1 MKKGGGFCL
10 NIINQQAGNKKE
22 TAMRGKLLRV
32 FLVNASICLF
42 VVSLFCLGNVAPAG
56 AERDHLVVQTWGGK
70 LAEAQQK
77 AFFEPFTKMTGIKV
91 IGVEAGTSVGGK
103 LAAMQR
109 SNNIEWDIITADYES
124 YNTKYYNKGFLE
136 EIDYSVVTN
145 TGDLVPGSK
154 KVWGVAQYLEGV
166 CLVYNTK
173 VFPEGKQP
181 KSYKDFFDVKNFPGP
196 RAMHNWGG
204 PTDNLSIALMAD
216 GKSPDECLPVD
227 FKRAFEVMD
236 RIKPHIKVWYTS
248 GAQRVQALLDEE
260 VVMAISTDG
269 RAKSAISLGAPIKI
283 EWNQSFYYLAYNCV
297 VKNSPMKAAAMQ
309 LLKFCNRPEQQAIFT
324 QIIGYTGA
332 NPKAVQYLPA
342 ELQKAQS
349 THPDNINKVFN
360 FMTIKNAQWSVDN
373 VETVDEKWN
382 SWIAR

>member
-1 MKKGGGFCL
+1 MHKHFGKILLFTVLIGFVVL
-10 NIINQQAGNKKE
+10 TLTPAGNFSS
-22 TAMRGKLLRV
+22 AQ
-32 FLVNASICLF
+32 
-42 VVSLFCLGNVAPAG
+42 

-77 AFFEPFTKMTGIKV
+77 AFFDPFTKETGIKV

-109 SNNIEWDIITADYES
+109 SKNIEWDIITADYES

-136 EIDYSVVTN
+136 DVDYNIVDN
-145 TGDLVPGSK
+145 TQDLVPGSAK
-154 KVWGVAQYLEGV
+154 KWGVAQYLEGV

-173 VFPEGKQP
+173 AFPEGKQP
-181 KSYKDFFDVKNFPGP
+181 QSYKDFFDVEKFPGP

-204 PTDNLSIALMAD
+204 PTDNLSIALMAA
-216 GKSPDECLPVD
+216 GFTPDQCLPLD
-227 FKRAFEVMD
+227 FDRAFKMMD
-236 RIKPHIKVWYTS
+236 KIKPHVKVWYTS
-248 GAQRVQALLDEE
+248 GAQLVQALLDEE

-269 RAKSAISLGAPIKI
+269 RAKSAISMGAPIKI

-297 VKNSPMKAAAMQ
+297 VKGTPMKDAAMK
-309 LLKFCNRPEQQAIFT
+309 LLKFCNLPEQQAIFT
-324 QIIGYTGA
+324 QIIGYTGS
-332 NPKAVQYLPA
+332 NPKSVQYLPA

-349 THPDNINKVFN
+349 THPDNIGKVFN
-360 FMTIKNAQWSVDN
+360 FMTIKNAQWAVDN

-382 SWIAR
+382 SWIAK

>member
-1 MKKGGGFCL
+1 MK
-10 NIINQQAGNKKE
+10 
-22 TAMRGKLLRV
+22 GKLFGV
-32 FLVNASICLF
+32 FLVNALIGIF
-42 VVSLFCLGNVAPAG
+42 VVSFISLVNVPTAG

-70 LAEAQQK
+70 LAEAQEK
-77 AFFEPFTKMTGIKV
+77 AFFKPFSEMTGIKV

-109 SNNIEWDIITADYES
+109 SKNIEWDIITADYES

-136 EIDYSVVTN
+136 EVDYNVVTN

-173 VFPEGKQP
+173 AFPVGKQP

-204 PTDNLSIALMAD
+204 PSDNLSIALMAD
-216 GKSPDECLPVD
+216 GLSPEECLPID
-227 FKRAFEVMD
+227 FKRAFEIMNRV
-236 RIKPHIKVWYTS
+236 KPHIKVWYTS
-248 GAQRVQALLDEE
+248 GAQLVQALLDEE

-269 RAKSAISLGAPIKI
+269 RAKSAISMGAPINI

-297 VKNSPMKAAAMQ
+297 VKNSPMKDAAMK

-342 ELQKAQS
+342 ELQKSQS

-360 FMTIKNAQWSVDN
+360 FMTIKNAQWAVDN

-382 SWIAR
+382 SWIAK

>member
-1 MKKGGGFCL
+1 MK
-10 NIINQQAGNKKE
+10 
-22 TAMRGKLLRV
+22 GKLFRV
-32 FLVNASICLF
+32 FLVNALIGFF
-42 VVSLFCLGNVAPAG
+42 VLSFISLVNVPTAD

-70 LAEAQQK
+70 LAEAQEK
-77 AFFEPFTKMTGIKV
+77 AFFEPFSEMTGIKV

-109 SNNIEWDIITADYES
+109 SKNIEWDIITGDYES
-124 YNTKYYNKGFLE
+124 YNTKYYNMGFLE
-136 EIDYSVVTN
+136 EVDYSVVTN

-173 VFPEGKQP
+173 TFPEGKQP
-181 KSYKDFFDVKNFPGP
+181 KSYKDFFDVENFPGP

-204 PTDNLSIALMAD
+204 PSDNLSIALMAD
-216 GKSPDECLPVD
+216 GLSPDECLPID
-227 FKRAFEVMD
+227 FKRAFAIMD
-236 RIKPHIKVWYTS
+236 RVKPHIKVWYTT
-248 GAQRVQALLDEE
+248 GAQLVQALLDEE

-269 RAKSAISLGAPIKI
+269 RAKSAISMGAPINI

-297 VKNSPMKAAAMQ
+297 VKNSPMKDAAMK

-324 QIIGYTGA
+324 QIIGYTGS

-342 ELQKAQS
+342 ALQKSQS

-360 FMTIKNAQWSVDN
+360 FMTIKNAQWAVDN

-382 SWIAR
+382 SWIAK

>member
-1 MKKGGGFCL
+1 MK
-10 NIINQQAGNKKE
+10 
-22 TAMRGKLLRV
+22 GKLFGV
-32 FLVNASICLF
+32 FLVNALIGFF
-42 VVSLFCLGNVAPAG
+42 VLSFISWVNVPTAD

-70 LAEAQQK
+70 LAEAQEK
-77 AFFEPFTKMTGIKV
+77 AFFEPFSKLTGIKV

-109 SNNIEWDIITADYES
+109 SKNIEWDIITADYES

-136 EIDYSVVTN
+136 EVDYSVVTN

-173 VFPEGKQP
+173 AFPEGKQP
-181 KSYKDFFDVKNFPGP
+181 KSYKDFFDVENFPGP

-204 PTDNLSIALMAD
+204 PSDNLSIALMAD
-216 GKSPDECLPVD
+216 GLSPDECLPID
-227 FKRAFEVMD
+227 FKRAFEIMNRV
-236 RIKPHIKVWYTS
+236 KPHIKVWYTS
-248 GAQRVQALLDEE
+248 GAQLVQALLDEE

-269 RAKSAISLGAPIKI
+269 RAKSAISMGAPINI

-297 VKNSPMKAAAMQ
+297 VKNSPMKDAAMK

-342 ELQKAQS
+342 ELQKSQS

-360 FMTIKNAQWSVDN
+360 FMTIKNAQWAIDN

-382 SWIAR
+382 SWIAK

>member
-1 MKKGGGFCL
+1 MK
-10 NIINQQAGNKKE
+10 
-22 TAMRGKLLRV
+22 GKLFGV
-32 FLVNASICLF
+32 FLVNALIGFF
-42 VVSLFCLGNVAPAG
+42 VLSFISLVNVPTAD

-70 LAEAQQK
+70 LAEAQEK
-77 AFFEPFTKMTGIKV
+77 AFFEPFSKLTGIKV

-109 SNNIEWDIITADYES
+109 SKNIEWDIITADYES

-136 EIDYSVVTN
+136 EVDYNVVTN

-173 VFPEGKQP
+173 SFPEGKQP
-181 KSYKDFFDVKNFPGP
+181 KSYKDFFDVKNVPGP

-204 PTDNLSIALMAD
+204 PSDNLSIALMAD
-216 GKSPDECLPVD
+216 GLSPDDCLPID
-227 FKRAFEVMD
+227 FKRAFEIMNRV
-236 RIKPHIKVWYTS
+236 KPHIKVWYTS
-248 GAQRVQALLDEE
+248 GAQLVQALLDEE

-269 RAKSAISLGAPIKI
+269 RAKSAISMGAPINI

-297 VKNSPMKAAAMQ
+297 VKNSPMKDAAMK

-342 ELQKAQS
+342 ELQKSQS

-360 FMTIKNAQWSVDN
+360 FMTIKNAQWAVDN

-382 SWIAR
+382 SWIAK

>member
-1 MKKGGGFCL
+1 
-10 NIINQQAGNKKE
+10 
-22 TAMRGKLLRV
+22 MRAKFFGV
-32 FLVNASICLF
+32 FLINALMCFFIL
-42 VVSLFCLGNVAPAG
+42 SLISLGIVPMAHAG
-56 AERDHLVVQTWGGK
+56 RDHLVVQTWGGK
-70 LAEAQQK
+70 LAEAQEK
-77 AFFEPFTKMTGIKV
+77 AFFEPFSKMTGIKV

-109 SNNIEWDIITADYES
+109 SKNIEWDIITADYES

-136 EIDYSVVTN
+136 EVDYSVVTN

-173 VFPEGKQP
+173 AFPEGKQP

-216 GKSPDECLPVD
+216 GLSPDECLPVD
-227 FKRAFEVMD
+227 FKRAFEIMNRV
-236 RIKPHIKVWYTS
+236 KPHIKVWYTS
-248 GAQRVQALLDEE
+248 GAQLVQALLDEE

-269 RAKSAISLGAPIKI
+269 RAKSAISMGAPIKI

-297 VKNSPMKAAAMQ
+297 VKNSPMKDAAMK

-332 NPKAVQYLPA
+332 NPKAVKYLSA
-342 ELQKAQS
+342 DLQKAQS
-349 THPDNINKVFN
+349 THPDNIDKVFN
-360 FMTIKNAQWSVDN
+360 FMTIKNAQWSVKN

>member
-1 MKKGGGFCL
+1 MK
-10 NIINQQAGNKKE
+10 
-22 TAMRGKLLRV
+22 GKLFGV
-32 FLVNASICLF
+32 FLVNALIGFF
-42 VVSLFCLGNVAPAG
+42 VLSFISLVNVPTAD

-70 LAEAQQK
+70 LAEAQEK
-77 AFFEPFTKMTGIKV
+77 AFFKPFSEMTGIKV

-109 SNNIEWDIITADYES
+109 SKNIEWDIITADYES

-136 EIDYSVVTN
+136 EVDYSVVTN

-173 VFPEGKQP
+173 AFPEGKQP
-181 KSYKDFFDVKNFPGP
+181 KSYKDFFDVENFPGP

-204 PTDNLSIALMAD
+204 PSDNLSIALMAD
-216 GKSPDECLPVD
+216 GLSPDECLPID
-227 FKRAFEVMD
+227 FKRAFEIMNRV
-236 RIKPHIKVWYTS
+236 KPHIKVWYTS
-248 GAQRVQALLDEE
+248 GAQLVQALLDEE

-269 RAKSAISLGAPIKI
+269 RAKSAISMGAPINI

-297 VKNSPMKAAAMQ
+297 VKNSPMKDAAMK
-309 LLKFCNRPEQQAIFT
+309 LLEFCIRPEQQAIFT

-342 ELQKAQS
+342 ELQKSQS

-382 SWIAR
+382 SWIAK

>member
-1 MKKGGGFCL
+1 MK
-10 NIINQQAGNKKE
+10 
-22 TAMRGKLLRV
+22 GKLFGV
-32 FLVNASICLF
+32 FLVNALIGLF
-42 VVSLFCLGNVAPAG
+42 VLSFISLVNVPRAE

-70 LAEAQQK
+70 LAEAQAK
-77 AFFEPFTKMTGIKV
+77 AFFEPFSEMTGIKV

-109 SNNIEWDIITADYES
+109 SKNIEWDIITADYES

-173 VFPEGKQP
+173 AFPEGKQP
-181 KSYKDFFDVKNFPGP
+181 ESYKDFFDVANFPGP

-204 PTDNLSIALMAD
+204 PSDNLSIALMAD
-216 GKSPDECLPVD
+216 GLSPDECLPID
-227 FKRAFEVMD
+227 FKRAFEIMNRV
-236 RIKPHIKVWYTS
+236 KPHIKVWYTS
-248 GAQRVQALLDEE
+248 GAQLVQALLDEE

-269 RAKSAISLGAPIKI
+269 RAKSAISMGAPIKI

-297 VKNSPMKAAAMQ
+297 VKNSPMKDAAMK

-324 QIIGYTGA
+324 QIIGYTGS

-342 ELQKAQS
+342 ELQKSQS

-360 FMTIKNAQWSVDN
+360 FMTIKNAQWAVDN

-382 SWIAR
+382 SWIAK

>member
-1 MKKGGGFCL
+1 
-10 NIINQQAGNKKE
+10 
-22 TAMRGKLLRV
+22 MRGKLFKV
-32 FLVNASICLF
+32 SLVNSLIGFF
-42 VVSLFCLGNVAPAG
+42 VLSFISLVNVPLAD

-70 LAEAQQK
+70 LAEAQEK

-109 SNNIEWDIITADYES
+109 SKNIEWDMITADYES

-136 EIDYSVVTN
+136 EVDYSVVTN

-173 VFPEGKQP
+173 AFPEGKQP

-216 GKSPDECLPVD
+216 GLSPDECLPLD
-227 FKRAFEVMD
+227 FNRAFEVMN
-236 RIKPHIKVWYTS
+236 RVKPHIKVWYTS
-248 GAQRVQALLDEE
+248 GAQLVQALLDEE

-269 RAKSAISLGAPIKI
+269 RAKSAISMGAPLNI

-297 VKNSPMKAAAMQ
+297 VKNTPMKDAAMK

-324 QIIGYTGA
+324 QIIGYTGS

-342 ELQKAQS
+342 NLQKAQS

-360 FMTIKNAQWSVDN
+360 FMTIKNAQWAVDN

-382 SWIAR
+382 SWIAK

>member
-1 MKKGGGFCL
+1 MK
-10 NIINQQAGNKKE
+10 
-22 TAMRGKLLRV
+22 GKLFGV
-32 FLVNASICLF
+32 FLVNALIGIF
-42 VVSLFCLGNVAPAG
+42 VVSFISMINVPMAG

-70 LAEAQQK
+70 LAEAQEK
-77 AFFEPFTKMTGIKV
+77 AFFKPFSEMTGIKV

-109 SNNIEWDIITADYES
+109 SKNIEWDIITADYES

-136 EIDYSVVTN
+136 EVDYNVVTN

-173 VFPEGKQP
+173 TFPEGKQP
-181 KSYKDFFDVKNFPGP
+181 KSYKDFFDVKNFTGP

-204 PTDNLSIALMAD
+204 PSDNLSIALMAD
-216 GKSPDECLPVD
+216 GLSPDDCLPID
-227 FKRAFEVMD
+227 FKRAFEIMNRV
-236 RIKPHIKVWYTS
+236 KPHIKVWYTS
-248 GAQRVQALLDEE
+248 GAQLVQALLDEE

-269 RAKSAISLGAPIKI
+269 RAKSAISMGAPINI
-283 EWNQSFYYLAYNCV
+283 DWNQSFYYLAYNCV
-297 VKNSPMKAAAMQ
+297 VKNSPMKDAAMK

-342 ELQKAQS
+342 ELQKSQS

-360 FMTIKNAQWSVDN
+360 FMTIKNAQWAIDN

-382 SWIAR
+382 SWIAK